1 MFFNTPSCL
10 NSRPCA
16 GRNLFKRIVSRFLVR
31 MSIRFLLPSINQKL
45 FLKCSMKWH
54 YISTC
59 FEHFS
64 IFGPGLWIHI
74 VLKEYR
80 WVKQQCHAGP
90 PSWSDKAILIF
101 SSPLI
106 WASTCTSIFSR
117 NHIQNSLHQY
127 HLCQQ
132 ARAPCCWVLG
142 RIHADWCG
150 SEQYCVKKWG
160 EQELDVLI
168 LVPLCMGIEMN
179 VVAGRDP
186 WILHMIGNSI
196 RY

>member
-31 MSIRFLLPSINQKL
+31 MSARFLLPSINQKL

-54 YISTC
+54 YISIC

-80 WVKQQCHAGP
+80 WIKQQCHAGP
-90 PSWSDKAILIF
+90 PLGQTRLFFFPTDLSVYM
-101 SSPLI
+101 
-106 WASTCTSIFSR
+106 TCTSIFSR
-117 NHIQNSLHQY
+117 NHNQNSLHQY

-132 ARAPCCWVLG
+132 ARAPCHWVLAFT
-142 RIHADWCG
+142 H
-150 SEQYCVKKWG
+150 EEPNCVKKWG
-160 EQELDVLI
+160 EPLLDLYK
-168 LVPLCMGIEMN
+168 N
-179 VVAGRDP
+179 VKF
-186 WILHMIGNSI
+186 LF
-196 RY
+196 

>member
-1 MFFNTPSCL
+1 MCWKELIQKNC
-10 NSRPCA
+10 
-16 GRNLFKRIVSRFLVR
+16 FKIFSKEVNNPHVL
-31 MSIRFLLPSINQKL
+31 
-45 FLKCSMKWH
+45 
-54 YISTC
+54 
-59 FEHFS
+59 S
-64 IFGPGLWIHI
+64 IFQFSDQNCESILSSKRTGGSNNSAMFDPPPGQT
-74 VLKEYR
+74 R
-80 WVKQQCHAGP
+80 
-90 PSWSDKAILIF
+90 AILIF

-117 NHIQNSLHQY
+117 NHIPNSLHQY

-132 ARAPCCWVLG
+132 ARAPCHWVLAFT
-142 RIHADWCG
+142 H
-150 SEQYCVKKWG
+150 EEPNCVKKWG

-168 LVPLCMGIEMN
+168 LVALCMGIEMN